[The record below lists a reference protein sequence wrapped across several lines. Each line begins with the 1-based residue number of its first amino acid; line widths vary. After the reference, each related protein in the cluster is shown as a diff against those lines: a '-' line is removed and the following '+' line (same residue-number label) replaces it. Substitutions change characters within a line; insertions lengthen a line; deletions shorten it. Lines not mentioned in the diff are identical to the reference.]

1 VSATTQDA
9 GRDRIALSRARGVG
23 WIALSRAWA
32 VCWTA
37 LSPARGV
44 SWIALSRVWGV
55 GRGVRWYV
63 RELTGEAAYDRYAAA
78 HARSHPDHAPLT
90 RAQWWRARDQ
100 ARESMA
106 HERCC

>member
-9 GRDRIALSRARGVG
+9 GRDRIALSRARGVC
-23 WIALSRAWA
+23 WIALSRA
-32 VCWTA
+32 
-37 LSPARGV
+37 RGV
-44 SWIALSRVWGV
+44 CGIALSRVWGV